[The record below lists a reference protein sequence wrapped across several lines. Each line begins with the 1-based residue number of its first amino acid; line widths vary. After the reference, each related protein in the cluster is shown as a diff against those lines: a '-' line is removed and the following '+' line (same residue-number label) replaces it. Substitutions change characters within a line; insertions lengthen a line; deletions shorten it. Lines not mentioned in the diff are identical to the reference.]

1 MTFLPGDVHHRCC
14 RTTLITFSVAAHCIL
29 VPRQLKPMS
38 NRQPMLEPHYTTQN
52 FCAIALCL
60 LLVAAPACAQAGGK
74 EFFPLAD
81 GLKWEYAG
89 RVSSPAGQF
98 NVPASIHIEGET
110 IIRGRRY
117 FKYVITSDLS
127 ALTKS
132 PRRSEEVRY
141 YRMAQDGIYFLL
153 GKDIG
158 GDELLEM
165 PLPIHVGVSWLSG
178 TSEVQAER
186 AGTIKAGG
194 REYVDCLKVT
204 YKGANSGRRT
214 EYYLAPG
221 VGIVKGVYADVVGPD
236 SSLELTLEKYER

>member
-1 MTFLPGDVHHRCC
+1 MP
-14 RTTLITFSVAAHCIL
+14 ITGTVSA
-29 VPRQLKPMS
+29 
-38 NRQPMLEPHYTTQN
+38 PHYR
-52 FCAIALCL
+52 AKVLIALSIFL
-60 LLVAAPACAQAGGK
+60 LLPTTSACARSGNK
-74 EFFPLAD
+74 NYFPLAD

-89 RVSSPAGQF
+89 RVSSPDGQF
-98 NVPASIHIEGET
+98 NVPASIHIEGEI

-117 FKYVITSDLS
+117 FKYVIASDLS

-141 YRMAQDGIYFLL
+141 YRVAQDGIYFLL

-165 PLPIHVGVSWLSG
+165 PLPIPVGVSWLSG
-178 TSEVQAER
+178 TSEVRAER
-186 AGTIKAGG
+186 AGAIKAGG
-194 REYVDCLKVT
+194 REYADCLKIT
-204 YKGANSGRRT
+204 YRGANSGRRT